1 MATVLRN
8 GANIL
13 IRLREK
19 DEGASL
25 QSFSS
30 DSQCNHSETLRI
42 TIQNATRTRKESI
55 RDIRI
60 VANKNQEHD

>member
-42 TIQNATRTRKESI
+42 TTQNDTTRKESI

-60 VANKNQEHD
+60 VAIKNREHD

>member
-19 DEGASL
+19 YEGASL
-25 QSFSS
+25 HCFSF
-30 DSQCNHSETLRI
+30 DSQYNHSETLRMN
-42 TIQNATRTRKESI
+42 TQNATRTRKESI
-55 RDIRI
+55 RDTHCDEQ
-60 VANKNQEHD
+60 NQEPR